1 MNLEE
6 AFLVGG
12 NISSRYF
19 KRRFREDSEALV
31 KEVSENQTSGD
42 GNVHCSIK
50 GTHLD
55 PVILRALYLDS

>member
-1 MNLEE
+1 MNIEE
-6 AFLVGG
+6 ALVVGG
-12 NISSRYF
+12 NVSSRYF
-19 KRRFREDSEALV
+19 KRRFSGDSEALV

-55 PVILRALYLDS
+55 PVILRTLYLDS